1 MENIVI
7 SSIIELTKQV
17 FAVIKKDYDVF
28 LTPSQKE
35 NIDNLNLDNFYKI
48 DKSYPTFY
56 FDQISYYLNI
66 DNNTTI
72 NSLYGSYLREHDLSQ
87 IYLELV
93 PFFCFNYLMSEIN
106 FLKLGLLELEIE
118 EFCKRNNFPY
128 SKIFCYKELEVAR
141 LFDKV
146 ILNDLPKKIIF
157 MDSDVEIFDY
167 LAEEKGIS
175 VARKYYE
182 IKNIMN
188 KKYKNFG
195 RNNSNLDAFLS
206 YYENI
211 NYEDVFDL
219 LYDFVNLKVK

>member
-72 NSLYGSYLREHDLSQ
+72 N
-87 IYLELV
+87 
-93 PFFCFNYLMSEIN
+93 
-106 FLKLGLLELEIE
+106 FLL
-118 EFCKRNNFPY
+118 
-128 SKIFCYKELEVAR
+128 
-141 LFDKV
+141 
-146 ILNDLPKKIIF
+146 
-157 MDSDVEIFDY
+157 
-167 LAEEKGIS
+167 
-175 VARKYYE
+175 
-182 IKNIMN
+182 
-188 KKYKNFG
+188 
-195 RNNSNLDAFLS
+195 
-206 YYENI
+206 
-211 NYEDVFDL
+211 
-219 LYDFVNLKVK
+219 

>member
-1 MENIVI
+1 
-7 SSIIELTKQV
+7 
-17 FAVIKKDYDVF
+17 
-28 LTPSQKE
+28 
-35 NIDNLNLDNFYKI
+35 
-48 DKSYPTFY
+48 
-56 FDQISYYLNI
+56 
-66 DNNTTI
+66 
-72 NSLYGSYLREHDLSQ
+72 
-87 IYLELV
+87 
-93 PFFCFNYLMSEIN
+93 
-106 FLKLGLLELEIE
+106 
-118 EFCKRNNFPY
+118 
-128 SKIFCYKELEVAR
+128 
-141 LFDKV
+141 
-146 ILNDLPKKIIF
+146 

-195 RNNSNLDAFLS
+195 RNNSNLDEFLS